1 MAYVA
6 PHILLPFQVVVHWVQ
21 CVVLLAV
28 VYWVAHMMDL
38 QMEQSIQCHQRYH
51 HHLLVLEQ
59 RVVGMTA
66 VELSPGQLV
75 HWFSG
80 HYGSHLPLQ
89 QPVMKEIRLPC
100 QFIKI
105 ISHCHESTHEDGMFK
120 GRWHISQ
127 RK

>member
-6 PHILLPFQVVVHWVQ
+6 PRILLPLQVVVHWVQ

-28 VYWVAHMMDL
+28 VYWVACMMDL
-38 QMEQSIQCHQRYH
+38 QMEQSIQCHHRYH

-59 RVVGMTA
+59 RVVGMLTA
-66 VELSPGQLV
+66 ELSPGQLV

-80 HYGSHLPLQ
+80 HYDSHLPLQ
-89 QPVMKEIRLPC
+89 QPVTKEIRVSC
-100 QFIKI
+100 QFIQT
-105 ISHCHESTHEDGMFK
+105 ISHCHESIHEDEVFK
-120 GRWHISQ
+120 GSSSISQ